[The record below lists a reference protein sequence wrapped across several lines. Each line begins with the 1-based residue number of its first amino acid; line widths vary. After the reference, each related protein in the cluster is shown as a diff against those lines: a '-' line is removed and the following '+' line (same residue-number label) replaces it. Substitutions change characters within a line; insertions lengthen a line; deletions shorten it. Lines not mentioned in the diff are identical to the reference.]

1 MQDQDLSLP
10 AIDLMKCYETAPPPP
25 DFVLPGL
32 WAGSIGMLSGPGA
45 VGKSLFALQIALDVS
60 SGSNL
65 SGLCSAGVGK
75 AGRVLLLNAGDPE
88 DEIVRRMYSAG
99 QLLSENERVLSDKNL
114 EIHALCDL
122 GVNITSPDWR
132 EYVENEAQ
140 GARLVIIDTLRDFH
154 SRDESQQ
161 AEMVRLMEYFRS
173 LCNQCATTVLILHR
187 NRFNQAWPLESYPR
201 MHMTLSTPALT
212 KAAERGIKAGGHTSY
227 VILSSAGCDLDPV
240 EHEKWY
246 RRGEGGLLKRVDF
259 EKSKARSSSR
269 WRGEE
274 A

>member
-1 MQDQDLSLP
+1 MQDLNLP
-10 AIDLMKCYETAPPPP
+10 TIDLMKCYETAPPPP

-32 WAGSIGMLSGPGA
+32 RAGSLGMLSGPGA
-45 VGKSLFALQIALDVS
+45 IGKSLFALQIALDVS
-60 SGSNL
+60 CGSNL
-65 SGLCSAGVGK
+65 AGLRKGAGQ
-75 AGRVLLLNAGDPE
+75 AGRVLLLNAEDPE

-114 EIHALCDL
+114 EIHSLCDL
-122 GVNITSPDWR
+122 GVNITSPEWR

-140 GARLVIIDTLRDFH
+140 GARLVIIDTLRELH
-154 SRDESQQ
+154 SLDELQQ

-173 LCNQCATTVLILHR
+173 LCERCETTVLILHR

-201 MHMTLSTPALT
+201 LHMTLSAPAQT
-212 KAAERGIKAGGHTSY
+212 KAAERGIKAGEHTSY
-227 VILSSAGCDLDPV
+227 VILSSSGRDLDSDR
-240 EHEKWY
+240 EKWY
-246 RRGEGGLLKRVDF
+246 RRGEGGLLRQVNF